1 MREQTEQTRSRLA
14 FVEQA
19 LARAEEELST
29 GKQSWESQ
37 RTMLEQEAS
46 EKARRCAEL
55 DKQLDITQQ
64 QLVALSSRL
73 AATTH
78 VQEIAVRSQEVLDR
92 SLNAS
97 GEEEPRSADQLLE
110 LVRFLRREK
119 EIAISRFEVME
130 AESQRI
136 KTQLEQVSRQL
147 AENQVQ
153 PEACCIFRVEIDRIY
168 LHSRLLSTKNVN
180 VRPLRL

>member
-1 MREQTEQTRSRLA
+1 MFTLWIRFTDAADVEKLNSTREAAEQIRSRLA
-14 FVEQA
+14 VVEQT
-19 LARAEEELST
+19 LAGAEEELSK
-29 GKQSWESQ
+29 GRQSWDTQ
-37 RTMLEQEAS
+37 RVMLEQEAAD
-46 EKARRCAEL
+46 KARRCAEL

-64 QLVALSSRL
+64 QLVELSARM

-78 VQEIAVRSQEVLDR
+78 VQEIAVRSEPGLDR
-92 SLNAS
+92 SLNVS
-97 GEEEPRSADQLLE
+97 MGEEESRSADQLLE

-147 AENQVQ
+147 AENQV
-153 PEACCIFRVEIDRIY
+153 
-168 LHSRLLSTKNVN
+168 RLFYPPIHFQFSL
-180 VRPLRL
+180 